1 MISHDRF
8 GALRLAHF
16 LPDAQIAELR
26 DWEFMEHLWSG
37 EAIGFSEWLRLE
49 NEPDVLRS
57 LAYEVSCTVLNE
69 GGLGYLV
76 VMVPLGERAA

>member
-26 DWEFMEHLWSG
+26 DWEFMEHL
-37 EAIGFSEWLRLE
+37 
-49 NEPDVLRS
+49 
-57 LAYEVSCTVLNE
+57 
-69 GGLGYLV
+69 YLV
-76 VMVPLGERAA
+76 VTIPLEERAA